1 MSTHLLI
8 PDVQTKKGVPTKHL
22 TWIGKYIVD
31 RRPDTIIQ
39 IGDFADMPSLSSWD
53 KGRKS
58 FEGRRYK
65 ADLDASHTS
74 MDLLMNEVAKARGY
88 KPRLVLTLGNHEDR
102 ITRAVEGM
110 AELEGTMSVDDL
122 AYSDWGWDVYPFL
135 EVATVDGI
143 AYSHFFPRA
152 ASGKVVQTRNGAPNA
167 KAQLVREGRSCT
179 AGHQQGIDIACLPLA
194 GKLQWGLIAGSCYL
208 HKEGYLGPQGNKHW
222 QGVVLKVGVNKGS
235 YSPIIV
241 DLDYLGKRYKK

>member
-1 MSTHLLI
+1 MATTHLLI
-8 PDVQTKKGVPTKHL
+8 PDTQVKPGVSIRHL
-22 TWIGKYIVD
+22 EWISKYIND
-31 RRPDTIIQ
+31 RRPDVIVQ
-39 IGDFADMPSLSSWD
+39 IGDFADMASLSSYD

-65 ADLDASHTS
+65 SDIEASKRA
-74 MDLLMNEVAKARGY
+74 MDVLVKDWAGKRYDPKM
-88 KPRLVLTLGNHEDR
+88 VLTLGNHCNR
-102 ITRAVEGM
+102 IDRAVEAQ
-110 AELEGTMSVDDL
+110 AELEGVISVDDL

-194 GKLQWGLIAGSCYL
+194 GRLQWGLIAGSCYM
-208 HKEGYLGPQGNKHW
+208 HKEGYLGPQGNTHW
-222 QGVVLKVGVNKGS
+222 QGVVLKVGVTKGS

-241 DLDYLGKRYKK
+241 DLPYLSKRYKK

>member
-8 PDVQTKKGVPTKHL
+8 PDVQTKPGVSNKHL
-22 TWIGKYIVD
+22 SWIGKYIVD

-39 IGDFADMPSLSSWD
+39 IGDFSDVPSLSSWD
-53 KGRKS
+53 KGKKA
-58 FEGRRYK
+58 FEGKRFRK
-65 ADLDASHTS
+65 DMDATHTS
-74 MDLLMNEVAKARGY
+74 MDLLMEPIAKARGY
-88 KPRLVLTLGNHEDR
+88 NPKLILTLGNHEDR
-102 ITRAVEGM
+102 ITRAVENM
-110 AELEGTMSVDDL
+110 AELEGSIGLDDL
-122 AYSDWGWDVYPFL
+122 RYSDYGWDVHPFL

-152 ASGKVVQTRNGAPNA
+152 ASGKVVQCRNGAPNA

-179 AGHQQGIDIACLPLA
+179 SGHQQGIDIACLPLA
-194 GKLQWGLIAGSCYL
+194 GRLQWGLIAGSCYM
-208 HKEGYLGPQGNKHW
+208 HEEGYLGPQGNKHW

-241 DLDYLGKRYKK
+241 DLDYLKKRYTK